1 MMCAPEIS
9 HTTSEQLLKGANEEF
24 LNLVYTQ
31 GGVTFGEL
39 KQFARR
45 GDVYFGIGVDIIDI
59 ILANRNLGKVE
70 INWEDQ
76 KIVPYRNTAQT
87 SNVSSAS

>member
-1 MMCAPEIS
+1 MVCAPEIS
-9 HTTSEQLLKGANEEF
+9 QTTPNQLPKGASEEF

-45 GDVYFGIGVDIIDI
+45 DDVYFGIGVDIIDI
-59 ILANRNLGKVE
+59 VLAYRNLGKVE
-70 INWEDQ
+70 INWEDK